1 VSSQPEAGRV
11 VIRRRCSSRHRRHRR
26 TRRALLITLCALTV
40 LSVSSVLLQR
50 LSPSLFR
57 AGSHIAEANTSE
69 QAAQKTLDLFQQEAA
84 REMARHPIYPYS
96 VISGGVRSGHELK
109 AAAGQDPV
117 VALHYAGFDYAHAR
131 LVQLLTERSVYLSY
145 RIGNR
150 VYWTR
155 HRVKLHKG
163 ETVLTDGKMTARTRC
178 ANRVEEAPQQESSNM
193 EPPAARFDEPL
204 MPAIGTGLAT
214 APGPFRTSLE
224 RASVAPP
231 LSMYD
236 PIAGGSWTPFAPP
249 PLPNVCGITPTKKPG
264 TKGTAIASSATA
276 HTGKGKNKNVDVC
289 GGGSTSEVPE
299 PGTWV
304 LMITGMA
311 GLLWMAGHRLSAA
324 TLVRHS

>member
-1 VSSQPEAGRV
+1 
-11 VIRRRCSSRHRRHRR
+11 
-26 TRRALLITLCALTV
+26 LLVTFCALAV

-57 AGSHIAEANTSE
+57 GSSHGTEPNLSE
-69 QAAQKTLDLFQQEAA
+69 QAAQKTLDVFQQEAA
-84 REMARHPIYPYS
+84 REMARRPIYPYS
-96 VISGGVRSGHELK
+96 VISGGVRSAHELK
-109 AAAGQDPV
+109 AAVEQDPV

-145 RIGNR
+145 RIGKR

-163 ETVLTDGKMTARTRC
+163 ETLLTDGKMTARTRC

-193 EPPAARFDEPL
+193 EPPAAKFDEPL

-214 APGPFRTSLE
+214 APVPFRTSLE

-231 LSMYD
+231 LGVYD
-236 PIAGGSWTPFAPP
+236 PIGGGSWTPLAPP
-249 PLPNVCGITPTKKPG
+249 PLPNVCGISGTKKPG
-264 TKGTAIASSATA
+264 AKGTAIATSATA
-276 HTGKGKNKNVDVC
+276 HTGKGKNKNIDVC

-304 LMITGMA
+304 LMITGMV
-311 GLLWMAGHRLSAA
+311 GLLWMARHRISTAL
-324 TLVRHS
+324 LVHRS